1 LVDAFGVKKI
11 WEHIRSLWRRLL
23 ELRDTPHAV
32 AGGVAIGVFYGFTPL
47 FMLKTLLSVATAWFA
62 RCSKIAAVL
71 AVCLHDVI
79 APLWPLLLRI
89 EYDIGFWILSNPHR
103 LPPKL
108 VLQEVKLNSLLHWA
122 SVVNLVKWL
131 GSYHGG
137 LPVLVGSLVIAIPA
151 ALIAYFVTYGIVRKR
166 TLSQLGPGG

>member
-1 LVDAFGVKKI
+1 VKKI
-11 WEHIRSLWRRLL
+11 WEHIRALWRRLL
-23 ELRDTPHAV
+23 ELRDTPHAI

-47 FMLKTLLSVATAWFA
+47 FMLKTLLSVLTAWLA
-62 RCSKIAAVL
+62 RCSKLAAVL
-71 AVCLHDVI
+71 AVCLHDVM

-89 EYDIGFWILSNPHR
+89 EYDIGFWLLTNPHR
-103 LPPKL
+103 LPPKI
-108 VLQEVKLNSLLHWA
+108 VLKEVKLNSLLHWA

-151 ALIAYFVTYGIVRKR
+151 AIIAYFVTYAIARKR
-166 TLSQLGPGG
+166 HHAQLGPGA